1 MLHIQISNPEPE
13 DNIDKI
19 SGNERHSLE
28 QAFSMFMQQHQANQD
43 VKLSQEQLEQGKGIE
58 MKQVIADIRERYG

>member
-1 MLHIQISNPEPE
+1 MLHIQISNPKPE

-19 SGNERHSLE
+19 SGNETHSLE

-43 VKLSQEQLEQGKGIE
+43 VKLSQEQLEQGNGIE